1 MESQKS
7 CKGIISVLC
16 IIIVI
21 LIALVVLISTG
32 IISFKSNEQQVN
44 ENNNSLNMNVSQ
56 KSSVSKSQILSYYKE
71 KISSFTDSNHQYSV
85 VDINNDD
92 IPELFI
98 YVIGT
103 IGNQIIADTSV
114 YTYDE
119 NKGDELSDYV
129 LYVGN
134 ISGRIDNNTI
144 LYKMNDGKLL
154 SVFGHMGYEITT
166 YFKLENDWLI
176 RTDFSSRETADY
188 MLGDKEIQFKPCTDT
203 SLIDNFK

>member
-21 LIALVVLISTG
+21 LLVLVVLISTG

-92 IPELFI
+92 IPELF
-98 YVIGT
+98 
-103 IGNQIIADTSV
+103 
-114 YTYDE
+114 
-119 NKGDELSDYV
+119 
-129 LYVGN
+129 
-134 ISGRIDNNTI
+134 
-144 LYKMNDGKLL
+144 M
-154 SVFGHMGYEITT
+154 
-166 YFKLENDWLI
+166 
-176 RTDFSSRETADY
+176 
-188 MLGDKEIQFKPCTDT
+188 
-203 SLIDNFK
+203 